1 MSLGT
6 FEFPRY
12 RRIRLTLLILPNTF
26 QNLPI
31 PFSSLSLPASS
42 VGPISTRF
50 LLVAPPVPRLSFR
63 SPVWIQRDPK
73 GWGVVSLAES
83 RRRDSGRKRR
93 VGAREGESY
102 SNVDEIDQTRFD
114 PPSSNMKPKD

>member
-31 PFSSLSLPASS
+31 PFSSLSLSPPRPLAPSRPVFSSLRLPFLASLFAARCGS
-42 VGPISTRF
+42 KE
-50 LLVAPPVPRLSFR
+50 
-63 SPVWIQRDPK
+63 IQRAGGLFRWPR
-73 GWGVVSLAES
+73 AEEEIVEENAEWERERGS
-83 RRRDSGRKRR
+83 RIQMLMKL
-93 VGAREGESY
+93 
-102 SNVDEIDQTRFD
+102 TRHALIR
-114 PPSSNMKPKD
+114 PLQI